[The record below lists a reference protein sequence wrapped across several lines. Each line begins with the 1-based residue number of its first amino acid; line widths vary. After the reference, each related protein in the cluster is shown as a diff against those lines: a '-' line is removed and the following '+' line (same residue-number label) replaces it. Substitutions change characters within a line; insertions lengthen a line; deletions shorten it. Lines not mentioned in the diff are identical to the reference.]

1 MGRGNDVSLV
11 GAFGAPGTVSEL
23 AQAQASRMGGLDSAQ
38 ADSVA
43 SQAVPEMMQPDQ
55 ATADKY
61 LADFEATG
69 FIPEG
74 GFQSVYDQSLLSPV
88 MLNYGGEQKAFYAPD
103 SFGIPDLSY
112 SEAERRQDAAIAA
125 NPTRRTTGRRTE
137 SVYSPQEVAAAQAR
151 LDRFQNIYDNSYRPY
166 RLSAGYSGGGLIRRF
181 AQGGALEKGLGEMAA
196 PGMPGMM
203 PPAAPGSMA
212 NDQIDQMLASAPG
225 ASSLDVPG
233 MLNESQQAQ
242 MITEIVDAA
251 SGKYPPEYAQQV
263 LQAAVEMLGEEVVM
277 EIIQMAQQT
286 QDGTGDGMSDS
297 ALGMLGNEPIA
308 LSEGEVIVPAD
319 VVAAAGN
326 GSNEAGARVYEDIG
340 NAFRMARTGTTEQP
354 EAIDSRGIAG
364 AMMERIA

>member
-43 SQAVPEMMQPDQ
+43 SQAAPEMMQPDQ

-88 MLNYGGEQKAFYAPD
+88 MLNYGGEQRAFYAPD
-103 SFGIPDLSY
+103 SFGLDDLSY
-112 SEAERRQDAAIAA
+112 SAAERRQDAKIAR
-125 NPTRRTTGRRTE
+125 NPFVGSRNNRKQR
-137 SVYSPQEVAAAQAR
+137 YSPEDQAAAQAR

-196 PGMPGMM
+196 PEMPGMM
-203 PPAAPGSMA
+203 PPATPGSMA

-225 ASSLDVPG
+225 MTSLDVPG
-233 MLNESQQAQ
+233 MLNESQQTQ
-242 MITEIVDAA
+242 MINEIVDAA

-297 ALGMLGNEPIA
+297 VLGMLGNEPIA

-340 NAFRMARTGTTEQP
+340 NAFRMKRTGTTEQP